1 MLDFRKKDLWNIEVG
16 EFNRFINKVL
26 QTNEEYME
34 NERFHEG
41 DDEFEEIET
50 LDGLQTQSLEDFNNS
65 PSYQNIF
72 DEDEDGQLDYGGLG
86 GNPDYEDIDL
96 SNQQRSKLSEIE
108 QDNKWDGYD
117 GFKKLLT
124 SYFYVMNASWNLI
137 INVKPTKSEMS
148 RFLPE
153 FFRFNS
159 ILLIISIFMIILKV
173 NLVIFDPLITI
184 IFHALS
190 MVTCFFIG
198 KTVFKKNIIF
208 EAFNIT
214 PKEDDSIEEEETV
227 EEEDNDIASETPD
240 FMSSSFLNSNDDND
254 VIEDGA
260 FDVEDDEYDNDSKFN
275 HYPESPIICN
285 DTFEKFEKSLGQAW
299 LESAKYI
306 GTAEERDREFL
317 IKSYASYLPSNTENF
332 GQFRNLNPEKI
343 EYKNIAYAIYSGIVK
358 ACGENS
364 FDYGRFTVL
373 SAQKSP
379 AIYNIE
385 CKLPKSI
392 NKGRIQKNLN
402 EFLNIFKSNSEDT
415 NVGVSI
421 EAVGSVLIFR
431 VPNVELKNAISIGD
445 ILRFTG
451 AKYKG
456 KNALEQLSDNTIGV
470 PILMGLMEKQFPN
483 VFDLEEN
490 THMIVAG
497 GSGSGKSWSTF
508 PLATYIT
515 MANSYKDLNMI
526 IFDVKNAPNWN
537 TFGKTPHVIAHH
549 SNAEKIL
556 STIIELDNEAQRRQ
570 EMLSEE
576 GIEDIKQYREYYKE
590 KAMAGDEEAR
600 IKLESMPLIV
610 VIFDEFTSFY
620 SMIRDLG
627 EDDKLKNHL
636 GNIARLGRS
645 AGVKVI
651 YIGQYTTQES
661 FPEYVKKNITINF
674 GMKLSS
680 NAEYERLFGSS
691 IKHETKPINRGDGL
705 FNSEEDERPRMTT
718 SAILGGKGAK
728 GNMQL
733 SNIINVIALENVRR
747 TFDTEFDPSDYPD
760 SALSESSL
768 NRVERYNKAIEE
780 IKIGKIT
787 TVGKK
792 ENPKYA
798 FDPNNLNRP
807 QYSNHQHFAQEDT
820 SKDIIVNQNDD
831 EDESSEMFFSQD
843 DYSNFDDILNDI
855 EIGDTNN
862 DVSIYNPDDDEDDNY
877 ESYSL
882 PSDIFSSNEID
893 ESDFD
898 FNNGLED
905 IENENMYQENEL
917 DNNTNILNNEQYKEN
932 DFDEDISSMSISTS
946 NLNDS
951 IEEEEENLTLNDL
964 FNSPMEDNK
973 DVQQSV
979 EIEDSDIDDSNS
991 ISQYILSHGETFGR
1005 SGRMKRIPS
1014 KAVKEVFSEVD
1025 IQRSIKTGNISK
1037 IKENNMV
1044 FYVIK

>member
-96 SNQQRSKLSEIE
+96 SNQQREKLSEIE
-108 QDNKWDGYD
+108 QENKWDGYD

-124 SYFYVMNASWNLI
+124 SYFYVMKASWNLI

-620 SMIRDLG
+620 SKIRDLG

-691 IKHETKPINRGDGL
+691 IKHETKPINRGEGL

-733 SNIINVIALENVRR
+733 SNIINIIALENVRR
-747 TFDTEFDPSDYPD
+747 TFDTDFDPSDYPD
-760 SALSESSL
+760 FALSETSL
-768 NRVERYNKAIEE
+768 NRVERYNRAIEE

-798 FDPNNLNRP
+798 FDPNNLTRP
-807 QYSNHQHFAQEDT
+807 QYNNRQHFAQEDT

-831 EDESSEMFFSQD
+831 KDESSDMFFSQD

-855 EIGDTNN
+855 DIEDTNN
-862 DVSIYNPDDDEDDNY
+862 NVSIYNTDDEDDDY

-898 FNNGLED
+898 FNNGLEN
-905 IENENMYQENEL
+905 IENENVYQENEL
-917 DNNTNILNNEQYKEN
+917 DNNTNILNNEQYEEN

-951 IEEEEENLTLNDL
+951 IEDEEENLTLNDL

-1005 SGRMKRIPS
+1005 GGRMKRIPS

-1037 IKENNMV
+1037 IKENNIV

>member
-16 EFNRFINKVL
+16 EFNRFINRVL

-34 NERFHEG
+34 NERFLEG
-41 DDEFEEIET
+41 DDESEEIET
-50 LDGLQTQSLEDFNNS
+50 LDGLQTQSLEDLNNS

-72 DEDEDGQLDYGGLG
+72 DEDEEGQLDYAGLG
-86 GNPDYEDIDL
+86 GNSDYEDLNL
-96 SNQQRSKLSEIE
+96 SNQQRSKLTEIE
-108 QDNKWDGYD
+108 QENKWDGYD

-124 SYFYVMNASWNLI
+124 SYLYVMKSSWNLI

-190 MVTCFFIG
+190 MVTCFLIG
-198 KTVFKKNIIF
+198 KTVFKKNILF

-214 PKEDDSIEEEETV
+214 PKEDDSIEEDETV
-227 EEEDNDIASETPD
+227 EYEDNDITSETPD
-240 FMSSSFLNSNDDND
+240 FMSSSFLNKNNDEE
-254 VIEDGA
+254 VIEDGTL
-260 FDVEDDEYDNDSKFN
+260 DIEDDEYEIDSKFN

-317 IKSYASYLPSNTENF
+317 MKSYASYLPSNTENF
-332 GQFRNLNPEKI
+332 GQFRNLNPEKK
-343 EYKNIAYAIYSGIVK
+343 EYQNISYAIYSGIVK

-364 FDYGRFTVL
+364 FDSGRFTVL

-470 PILMGLMEKQFPN
+470 PILMGLMEKQFPK

-549 SNAEKIL
+549 SNEEKIL

-600 IKLESMPLIV
+600 LKLESMPLIV

-620 SMIRDLG
+620 SKIRDLG

-747 TFDTEFDPSDYPD
+747 TFDTDFDPSTYPD

-798 FDPNNLNRP
+798 FDPDNLTRP
-807 QYSNHQHFAQEDT
+807 QYSNHQEFVQEDI
-820 SKDIIVNQNDD
+820 SKDTIINQNDGK
-831 EDESSEMFFSQD
+831 DESSEMFFSQD

-855 EIGDTNN
+855 DIGDINN
-862 DVSIYNPDDDEDDNY
+862 DVSVYNTEDDEDENY

-882 PSDIFSSNEID
+882 PSDIFSPNEID

-898 FNNGLED
+898 FNNRLDD
-905 IENENMYQENEL
+905 IEDENMYQEN
-917 DNNTNILNNEQYKEN
+917 DIG
-932 DFDEDISSMSISTS
+932 EDISKMSIVTS

-951 IEEEEENLTLNDL
+951 IEDEEENLTLNDL

-973 DVQQSV
+973 DFQQSV
-979 EIEDSDIDDSNS
+979 EIENHGIDEETDGSNS
-991 ISQYILSHGETFGR
+991 ISQYILSNGESFGR
-1005 SGRMKRIPS
+1005 NGRMKRIPS
-1014 KAVKEVFSEVD
+1014 KSVKEVFSEVD
-1025 IQRSIKTGNISK
+1025 IKRSIKTGNISK
-1037 IKENNMV
+1037 IKENNIV

>member
-41 DDEFEEIET
+41 DDEFDEIET
-50 LDGLQTQSLEDFNNS
+50 LEGLQTQSLEDFNNS

-72 DEDEDGQLDYGGLG
+72 DEDEEGQLDYGGLG

-96 SNQQRSKLSEIE
+96 SNQQREKLSEIE
-108 QDNKWDGYD
+108 QENKWDGYD

-124 SYFYVMNASWNLI
+124 SYFYVMKASWNLI

-620 SMIRDLG
+620 SKIRDLG

-691 IKHETKPINRGDGL
+691 IKHETKPINRGEGL

-733 SNIINVIALENVRR
+733 SNIINIIALENVRR
-747 TFDTEFDPSDYPD
+747 TFDTDFDPSDYPD
-760 SALSESSL
+760 FALSETSL
-768 NRVERYNKAIEE
+768 NRVERYNRAIEE

-798 FDPNNLNRP
+798 FDPNNLTRP
-807 QYSNHQHFAQEDT
+807 QYNNRQHFAQEDT

-831 EDESSEMFFSQD
+831 KDESSDMFFSQD

-855 EIGDTNN
+855 DIEDTNN
-862 DVSIYNPDDDEDDNY
+862 NVSIYNTDDEDDDY

-898 FNNGLED
+898 FNNGLEN
-905 IENENMYQENEL
+905 IENENVYQENEL
-917 DNNTNILNNEQYKEN
+917 DNNTNILNNEQYEEN

-951 IEEEEENLTLNDL
+951 IEDEEENLTLNDL

-1005 SGRMKRIPS
+1005 GGRMKRIPS

-1037 IKENNMV
+1037 IKENNIV